1 MKIYVRA
8 NSDKPLLNKIST
20 EWEDIENG
28 ISYII
33 RSDTGEVIY
42 EQIFDYSDVDP
53 DAIYDS
59 ALDMALAALQLKYT
73 LSDEVIAELTSP
85 EP

>member
-1 MKIYVRA
+1 MKIYVKA

-73 LSDEVIAELTSP
+73 LSDEVIEKLSAEI
-85 EP
+85 

>member
-28 ISYII
+28 ISFII
-33 RSDTGEVIY
+33 RSDAGEVIY
-42 EQIFDYSDVDP
+42 EQVFDYSDVDP
-53 DAIYDS
+53 DAVYDS

>member
-73 LSDEVIAELTSP
+73 LSDEVIEKLSAEI
-85 EP
+85 

>member
-28 ISYII
+28 ISFII
-33 RSDTGEVIY
+33 RSDAGEVIY
-42 EQIFDYSDVDP
+42 EQVFDYSDVDP
-53 DAIYDS
+53 DAVYDS

-73 LSDEVIAELTSP
+73 LSDEVIAELTSS

>member
-28 ISYII
+28 ISYTI
-33 RSDTGEVIY
+33 RSDAGEVIY

-73 LSDEVIAELTSP
+73 LSDEVIEKLSAEI
-85 EP
+85 

>member
-28 ISYII
+28 ISYTI
-33 RSDTGEVIY
+33 RSDAGEVIY

-73 LSDEVIAELTSP
+73 LSDEVIKELSAEI
-85 EP
+85 

>member
-1 MKIYVRA
+1 MKIYVKA

-28 ISYII
+28 ISFII
-33 RSDTGEVIY
+33 RSDAGEVIY

-53 DAIYDS
+53 DAVYDS

-73 LSDEVIAELTSP
+73 LSDEVIEKLSAEI
-85 EP
+85 

>member
-28 ISYII
+28 ISFII
-33 RSDTGEVIY
+33 RSDAGEVIY

>member
-28 ISYII
+28 ISYTI
-33 RSDTGEVIY
+33 RSDAEEVIY

-73 LSDEVIAELTSP
+73 LSDEVIEKLSAEI
-85 EP
+85 

>member
-28 ISYII
+28 ISFII
-33 RSDTGEVIY
+33 RSDAGEVIY

-73 LSDEVIAELTSP
+73 LSDEVIKELSAEI
-85 EP
+85 